1 MSGRN
6 PEKVKSAILLN
17 MQLKIISLNL
27 AGFKDWESRQ
37 QKIVDF
43 INIESPD
50 VLLLQEVKFDPSI
63 SAYSQSVLLN
73 RLLEN
78 PFPFVQTTV
87 SKFYQP
93 SVGDAFREGLAILSK
108 FPITNSEAL
117 VLVKQADDKHP
128 RIIQSADL
136 LVSERRVGVANIHL
150 SNNKYSTEQLREL
163 ITIFASRKE
172 ERIIAGDFN
181 ILQLENEKESYSEN
195 YISSTDFKKYVSFP
209 SENIT
214 LDYVLI
220 PKYFAFDSLDVHEGL
235 SDHNALVF
243 VIRLPEKS

>member
-1 MSGRN
+1 
-6 PEKVKSAILLN
+6 

-27 AGFKDWESRQ
+27 AGFKDWELRR
-37 QKIVDF
+37 QKIIDF
-43 INIESPD
+43 INNENPD
-50 VLLLQEVKFDPSI
+50 VLLLQEVKFDPLI
-63 SAYSQSVLLN
+63 SAYSQSTLLN
-73 RLLEN
+73 QLLQK
-78 PFPFVQTTV
+78 PFSFTQTTV

-108 FPITNSEAL
+108 FPIKDSEAL

-136 LVSERRVGVANIHL
+136 VINEQTVGIANIHL
-150 SNNKYSTEQLREL
+150 SNNKYSIEQLREL
-163 ITIFASRKE
+163 IAIFASRKE

-181 ILQLENEKESYSEN
+181 ILQLENEKESYVEN
-195 YISSTDFKKYVSFP
+195 YISSIDFKKYVSFP

-220 PKYFAFDSLDVHEGL
+220 PRHFVFESLDAHEGL

-243 VIRLPEKS
+243 VVGLQEVS

>member
-1 MSGRN
+1 
-6 PEKVKSAILLN
+6 

-37 QKIVDF
+37 QKIIDF
-43 INIESPD
+43 INKENPD
-50 VLLLQEVKFDPSI
+50 VLLLQEVKFDPLI
-63 SAYSQSVLLN
+63 SAYGQSTLLN
-73 RLLEN
+73 QLLQKPL
-78 PFPFVQTTV
+78 PFTQTTV

-108 FPITNSEAL
+108 FPIKDSEAL

-136 LVSERRVGVANIHL
+136 TINERQIGIANVHL
-150 SNNKYSTEQLREL
+150 SNNKYSVEQLREL
-163 ITIFASRKE
+163 IAIFASRKE

-181 ILQLENEKESYSEN
+181 ILQLENEKESYIEN
-195 YISSTDFKKYVSFP
+195 YTSSTDFKKYVSFP

-214 LDYVLI
+214 LDYALI
-220 PKYFAFDSLDVHEGL
+220 PKHLAFESLDIYEGL

-243 VIRLPEKS
+243 VIVKP